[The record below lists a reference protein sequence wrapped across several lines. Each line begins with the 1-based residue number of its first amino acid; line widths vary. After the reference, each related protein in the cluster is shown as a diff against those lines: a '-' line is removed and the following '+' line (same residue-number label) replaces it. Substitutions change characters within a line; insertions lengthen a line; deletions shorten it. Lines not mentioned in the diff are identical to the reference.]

1 MGGGGAVNTGHGTI
15 YIYIYTYLYI
25 YINIYV
31 YILIYIYI
39 YAYTHIH
46 DENNYNIVENVLH
59 IIHDCIPID
68 RCFSQVASHTPV
80 DVDLA
85 WNPRRAIKWMGTVW

>member
-1 MGGGGAVNTGHGTI
+1 MYPSPPVDVVGGWVETWVGGAVNTGHGI
-15 YIYIYTYLYI
+15 Y
-25 YINIYV
+25 
-31 YILIYIYI
+31 IYIYI

-46 DENNYNIVENVLH
+46 DEHNYNIVEIVLH
-59 IIHDCIPID
+59 IIQDCIPID